1 MRNIFCKKISFV
13 GQRGTKNKKI
23 LFKATEKSYILK
35 VKEQKALFI
44 RLLALRVL
52 PGRVGLLRVEKLSL
66 SLSVFEEISVH
77 VLQVLALKPKR
88 RRRFKKP
95 ALKNNAG
102 KIFQRNFAENIEAVS
117 ICSGLIMP
125 QHICTISDFQIK

>member
-1 MRNIFCKKISFV
+1 MRVKK
-13 GQRGTKNKKI
+13 
-23 LFKATEKSYILK
+23 
-35 VKEQKALFI
+35 
-44 RLLALRVL
+44 L
-52 PGRVGLLRVEKLSL
+52 PL